1 MHERQ
6 GRGLVS
12 RRTVL
17 WGALA
22 GAAAVAGVG
31 ATLSHQDQLGQVDPS
46 VLRTLGT
53 AGSAGTTKPGSNGT
67 VRVERVFSPHRNREV
82 DLVTISPQ
90 ADRTGLPV
98 CLLLHGR
105 FGTARNA
112 APAALPSALASAVA
126 RGTVPPFA
134 FVAVDGGGNNY
145 WHAQPGDNPMAML
158 LEDLPRWLAERGLG
172 GDGHPFAVAGISM
185 GGFGSLLYTRRRQ
198 ERGRPVRAA
207 AAISPALITN
217 WAEMNKRK
225 AFRDSVEWESMNP
238 LRHIDKL
245 GSARV
250 GLWCGTEDSFIEGTR
265 QFIRQARPLVG
276 ATGPGRHDGSYFDR
290 VSPDMIR
297 FIGRHLPPV

>member
-1 MHERQ
+1 MNQ
-6 GRGLVS
+6 GNRKLVS

-22 GAAAVAGVG
+22 GAAAVAGFGVTMG
-31 ATLSHQDQLGQVDPS
+31 SRDELAQIDPS

-82 DLVTISPQ
+82 DLVTITPRG
-90 ADRTGLPV
+90 DREDLPV

-112 APAALPSALASAVA
+112 APTALPSALAAAAA
-126 RGTVPPFA
+126 RGQVPPFA

-172 GDGHPFAVAGISM
+172 GADGQPFAVAGISM
-185 GGFGSLLYTRRRQ
+185 GGFGALLYTRRRQ
-198 ERGRPVRAA
+198 ERGRPVRAVA
-207 AAISPALITN
+207 AVSPALMTN

-225 AFRDSVEWESMNP
+225 AFRDSAEWESMDP

-250 GLWCGTEDSFIEGTR
+250 GLWCGTEDSFIGGTR

-276 ATGPGRHDGSYFDR
+276 STGPGRHDSTYFDR
-290 VSPDMIR
+290 VSPDVVR